1 MILRVYRV
9 NSELPECLIHD
20 SLECNCL
27 WDIDPGIYRKIDT
40 LEVNYKKVDDLIE
53 ALETGSEKIYDFN
66 VSDIVEMVYDEEMLN
81 SHGTENLD
89 CNFLVYTRMEWRR
102 VAIDAESVFRELS
115 LRELYELF
123 EHKNRI

>member
-9 NSELPECLIHD
+9 NDSLPECLIHD

-27 WDIDPGIYRKIDT
+27 WDIDPGIYKKIET
-40 LEVNYKKVDDLIE
+40 LEVNYKKVEDLIQ
-53 ALETGSEKIYDFN
+53 ALETAPEEIYDFR

-81 SHGTENLD
+81 SHDTESID
-89 CNFLVYTRMEWRR
+89 CNFLVYTSMEWKR

-123 EHKNRI
+123 EHKNRV